1 MSSEPSVLRRL
12 QRSNPYSQ
20 QNMFLQK
27 LKEITTFIFDVD
39 GVLTD
44 GSVQV
49 TDNGQSLR
57 TFNIKDGYAMQLA
70 VKRGYNICII
80 SGGDGIAMGKRF
92 FNLGVTDV
100 FLGTGDKVAVF
111 NQYLA
116 NKNITA
122 GEVLYMGDDIP
133 DLKVMKLV
141 GLPTCPADAVE
152 EIKAISTFI
161 SPYNGGKTA
170 VRDIIEKVMKVQGKW
185 HDENP
190 NAADSGV

>member
-1 MSSEPSVLRRL
+1 
-12 QRSNPYSQ
+12 
-20 QNMFLQK
+20 MFLQK

-70 VKRGYNICII
+70 VKRGYNLCII
-80 SGGDGIAMGKRF
+80 SGGDGIAMGRRF
-92 FNLGVTDV
+92 LNLGITDV
-100 FLGTGDKVAVF
+100 FLGAGDKVSIF
-111 NQYLA
+111 NQYLK

-122 GEVLYMGDDIP
+122 DEVLYMGDDIP

-161 SPYNGGKTA
+161 SPYSGGKTA
-170 VRDIIEKVMKVQGKW
+170 VRDIIEKVMKVQGRW

-190 NAADSGV
+190 NAADSGK

>member
-1 MSSEPSVLRRL
+1 
-12 QRSNPYSQ
+12 
-20 QNMFLQK
+20 MFLQK
-27 LKEITTFIFDVD
+27 LKDISTFIFDVD

-70 VKRGYNICII
+70 VKKGYNLCII
-80 SGGDGIAMGKRF
+80 SGGDGVAMAKRF
-92 FNLGVTDV
+92 LNLGITDV
-100 FLGTGDKVAVF
+100 FLAAGDKVEIFRKFIAD
-111 NQYLA
+111 
-116 NKNITA
+116 KNITA
-122 GEVLYMGDDIP
+122 AEVLYMGDDIP

-152 EIKAISTFI
+152 EIKAISAFI
-161 SPYNGGKTA
+161 SPYNGGKSA

-185 HDENP
+185 FDANP
-190 NAADSGV
+190 NASDSGK

>member
-1 MSSEPSVLRRL
+1 
-12 QRSNPYSQ
+12 
-20 QNMFLQK
+20 MFLQK

-70 VKRGYNICII
+70 VKKGYNLCII

-92 FNLGVTDV
+92 FNLGITDV
-100 FLGTGDKVAVF
+100 FLASGDKVSIF
-111 NQYLA
+111 KQYLSD
-116 NKNITA
+116 KKITA

-133 DLKVMKLV
+133 DLHVMKLV
-141 GLPTCPADAVE
+141 GLATCPADAVE
-152 EIKAISTFI
+152 EIKAVSTFI
-161 SPYNGGKTA
+161 SPYPGGKTA

-185 HDENP
+185 YDEHP
-190 NAADSGV
+190 NAADSSK

>member
-1 MSSEPSVLRRL
+1 
-12 QRSNPYSQ
+12 
-20 QNMFLQK
+20 MFLQK
-27 LKEITTFIFDVD
+27 LKDISTFIFDVD

-70 VKRGYNICII
+70 VKKGYNLCII
-80 SGGDGIAMGKRF
+80 SGGDGVAMAKRF
-92 FNLGVTDV
+92 LNLGITDV
-100 FLGTGDKVAVF
+100 FLAAGDKVEIFRKFIAD
-111 NQYLA
+111 
-116 NKNITA
+116 KNITA
-122 GEVLYMGDDIP
+122 AEVLYMGDDIP

-152 EIKAISTFI
+152 EIKAISAFI
-161 SPYNGGKTA
+161 SPYNGGKAA

-185 HDENP
+185 FDANP
-190 NAADSGV
+190 NASDSGK

>member
-1 MSSEPSVLRRL
+1 
-12 QRSNPYSQ
+12 
-20 QNMFLQK
+20 MFLQK
-27 LKEITTFIFDVD
+27 LKDISTFIFDVD

-70 VKRGYNICII
+70 VKKGYNLCII
-80 SGGDGIAMGKRF
+80 SGGDGVAMAKRF
-92 FNLGVTDV
+92 LNLGITDV
-100 FLGTGDKVAVF
+100 FLAAGDKVEIFRKFIAD
-111 NQYLA
+111 
-116 NKNITA
+116 KNITA
-122 GEVLYMGDDIP
+122 AEVLYMGDDIP

-152 EIKAISTFI
+152 EIKAISAFI
-161 SPYNGGKTA
+161 SPYNGGQAA

-185 HDENP
+185 FDTNP
-190 NAADSGV
+190 NAADSGK